1 MTEPPAGSV
10 DPRHVD
16 RVVRRYLAYANHG
29 QAQGRRVMP
38 LAEWFRWYALENA
51 DLINADAAAAPA
63 SCSVSTQAAGAP
75 RADRSRD
82 LYAAVAEELARQARG
97 PVG

>member
-1 MTEPPAGSV
+1 MTEPASRGV
-10 DPRHVD
+10 DALHVE
-16 RVVRRYLAYANHG
+16 RIARRYLAYAQHG
-29 QAQGRRVMP
+29 RAQGRRVMP

-63 SCSVSTQAAGAP
+63 SCSVSTQAVGAP

-82 LYAAVAEELARQARG
+82 LYAAVAEELAKQGRSG
-97 PVG
+97 